1 MATLFGFEFKKKV
14 PEQDLPSFAP
24 PKDAE
29 DGAVVVSAGGS
40 FGTYVD
46 LDGTVRSEAE
56 LVTKYREMSLQPEC
70 DAAIDE
76 IVNESIAVE
85 EDNLITINLDD
96 LKVSDSIKKAI
107 TEEFNYCLSLLD
119 FNRYAYE
126 IFRRWYIDGRLYY
139 HVVIDDSN
147 PNLGIQELRYIDPR
161 KIRKVRE
168 VQKKRIQGNNPG
180 DATVTKTVNEYYIFN
195 DKGFNFG
202 NKTTGPT
209 TTGLKIAKD
218 SILHIVSGLTDNQGT
233 MVLSYLHKAIKPLNQ
248 LRTLE
253 DALVIYRLAR
263 APERRIWYID
273 VGNLPKMKA
282 EQYVRDIMVK
292 HKNRLIYD
300 AQTGDIRDDRKF
312 MTMLE
317 DYWLPRREGGRG
329 TEVTTLPG
337 GQTLGQ
343 MDDVLYFQKKFLQ
356 TLNVPVSRL
365 NSDALFSVGRATEI
379 TRDELKFVKF
389 VVRLRQ
395 RFSQMFLKLLEK
407 QLILKDITTLED
419 WQAIQNKVKFDFA
432 KDNYFAELKDAEINQ
447 GRIALAQQYQPLA
460 GMYYSHEWI
469 RKNVLKQTDTDI
481 ETEDK
486 LITAE
491 TKTEQP
497 RWLNPNIL
505 ANQQAMEQEQQ
516 MQQQQQQ
523 QADAE
528 QQQQAAQQ
536 QGLDPNDPN
545 QDPNQNTE
553 LGQRISELQ
562 QAELFVKQMKEKGAA
577 NRTMQQEA
585 QYKSALQKIRANKAF
600 INQHAIAQ
608 QSQQVPQQQPVQQ

>member
-1 MATLFGFEFKKKV
+1 MDLFGFEFRKKIPD
-14 PEQDLPSFAP
+14 PELPSFAP
-24 PKDAE
+24 QKDSD

-76 IVNESIAVE
+76 IVNESIAIDE
-85 EDNLITINLDD
+85 EHLVQINLED
-96 LKVSDSIKKAI
+96 LKINESIKKAI
-107 TEEFNYCLSLLD
+107 REEFLNCLNILE
-119 FNRYAYE
+119 FNKYAYE
-126 IFRRWYIDGRLYY
+126 IYRRWYIDGRLYY
-139 HVVIDDSN
+139 HVIIDENN
-147 PNLGIQELRYIDPR
+147 PAAGIKEVRYVDPR

-168 VQKKRIQGNNPG
+168 VQKKRIQANSPDGG
-180 DATVTKTVNEYYIFN
+180 IVTKTVNEYFIFN

-202 NKTTGPT
+202 NKAVGPS

-218 SILHIVSGLTDNQGT
+218 SVLHVVSGLTDNQGT

-343 MDDVLYFQKKFLQ
+343 MDDVLYFQKKFLSA
-356 TLNVPVSRL
+356 LNVPVSRL

-379 TRDELKFVKF
+379 TRDELKFTKF
-389 VVRLRQ
+389 TSRLRG
-395 RFSQMFLKLLEK
+395 RFSQLFVKMLEK
-407 QLILKDITTLED
+407 QLVLKGICTVDD
-419 WQAIQNKVKFDFA
+419 WKEFYNNIRFDFA
-432 KDNYFAELKDAEINQ
+432 KDNYFTELKDSEILEGRLNQ
-447 GRIALAQQYQPLA
+447 ARNIQDMVGK
-460 GMYYSHEWI
+460 YYSHEWV
-469 RKNVLKQTDTDI
+469 RKNVLHQSEDDI
-481 ETEDK
+481 VKNDK
-486 LITAE
+486 EIQLENNISE
-491 TKTEQP
+491 KGEY
-497 RWLNPNIL
+497 RWVNPTVINNEML
-505 ANQQAMEQEQQ
+505 LQQAEAQTQQ
-516 MQQQQQQ
+516 MQQAQDQQQQQQ
-523 QADAE
+523 LQPGVEGSMQGDPEMAQKME
-528 QQQQAAQQ
+528 QIRTAQIIV
-536 QGLDPNDPN
+536 D
-545 QDPNQNTE
+545 
-553 LGQRISELQ
+553 
-562 QAELFVKQMKEKGAA
+562 QMKKMPKA
-577 NRTMQQEA
+577 NRTMADEAKYKAAVQVLAKNPDLVSRAQAGGAPQPTQQ
-585 QYKSALQKIRANKAF
+585 
-600 INQHAIAQ
+600 
-608 QSQQVPQQQPVQQ
+608 